1 MFAYGVCSL
10 SKGLEKT
17 GDCIC
22 TVRSLY
28 AGLSKVCVHEGL
40 KPQTLYTLNRVYN
53 MVLKR
58 IPSTWVASLLHV

>member
-28 AGLSKVCVHEGL
+28 AGCRRFVFMKV
-40 KPQTLYTLNRVYN
+40 
-53 MVLKR
+53 
-58 IPSTWVASLLHV
+58 